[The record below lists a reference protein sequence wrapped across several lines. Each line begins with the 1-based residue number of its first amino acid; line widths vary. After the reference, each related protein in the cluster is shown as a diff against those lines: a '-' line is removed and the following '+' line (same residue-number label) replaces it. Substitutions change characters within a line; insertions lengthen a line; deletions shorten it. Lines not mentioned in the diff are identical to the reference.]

1 MDDFQDASIDK
12 ITLFRYSKE
21 YLCLL
26 GTLFY
31 AAICVGASQIS
42 SDGR

>member
-12 ITLFRYSKE
+12 ITLFRYSRE
-21 YLCLL
+21 YPCLL

-31 AAICVGASQIS
+31 TAICAGASQIS
-42 SDGR
+42 LDGR